1 MMMMAY
7 DCDSQ
12 SQSNQLQQRQRSE
25 YLMIIFFL
33 LFRWDSFFFSLL
45 LIFRLVSIHRSSP
58 YFSLYLRV
66 CVFTRIFCLTTRIVK
81 TILCVHKQHPRYE
94 LVWLQILSQNQRPDD
109 VVRSQKLRLATLGH
123 CDRVPGIFILKLPSS
138 YSNNLK
144 TT

>member
-1 MMMMAY
+1 MIMAY

-12 SQSNQLQQRQRSE
+12 SQCNQLQQRQRSE
-25 YLMIIFFL
+25 YLMILFFLFRWGSFFFLFVVYFSPCIDPSIFFL
-33 LFRWDSFFFSLL
+33 FFSL
-45 LIFRLVSIHRSSP
+45 P
-58 YFSLYLRV
+58 TRV
-66 CVFTRIFCLTTRIVK
+66 CVFTRIFCPTTRIVK

-123 CDRVPGIFILKLPSS
+123 CDRVPGIFILKLPS

-144 TT
+144 TKSI